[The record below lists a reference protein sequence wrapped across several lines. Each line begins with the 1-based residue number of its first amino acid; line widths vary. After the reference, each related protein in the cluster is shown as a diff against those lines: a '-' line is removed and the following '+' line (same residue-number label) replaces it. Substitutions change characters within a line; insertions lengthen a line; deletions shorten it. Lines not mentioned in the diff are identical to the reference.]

1 MVKEFKNKLLVEVK
15 EYVIKVKM
23 EIYDFYLCDFFR
35 LELRVMRFFNS
46 SFVVS
51 VEILRV
57 GGV

>member
-35 LELRVMRFFNS
+35 LELKS
-46 SFVVS
+46 D
-51 VEILRV
+51 EIF
-57 GGV
+57 